1 MEGFID
7 ACSTWVASKYM
18 MLSERSQ
25 TQKAT
30 NCIIP
35 LIRCSG
41 KAKMVSTKT
50 KQNSGNQGLDVGTAD

>member
-7 ACSTWVASKYM
+7 AGSTWVASKYM

-25 TQKAT
+25 IKKAT

-35 LIRCSG
+35 LVRCSG

-50 KQNSGNQGLDVGTAD
+50 KKNSGNRGLYVGTVD